1 MSYKT
6 PKHPWVNT
14 FSPQL
19 HHSIKD
25 LSNNKQERK
34 WFDLGMSTSQ
44 LGTDY
49 VTCTSFLPCEASN
62 KSNFTLPLCRVMTF
76 AHLPTYQ
83 PPWNDAAAVKRA
95 SRLSKQTLL
104 QCSQSPCWV
113 IVLGPLLNLIRFTCH
128 HQQRN
133 NPFAINNAAN
143 IYSIKI
149 NHLLIFI

>member
-25 LSNNKQERK
+25 LSNKKGN
-34 WFDLGMSTSQ
+34 DLISGCQRVNSTQ
-44 LGTDY
+44 TTWLLPP
-49 VTCTSFLPCEASN
+49 SFLCEASN

-95 SRLSKQTLL
+95 SRQSKQTML